1 MRQKPDWCGPRQAAK
16 RLGIS
21 VDEVLD
27 LISTGELSAL
37 TFMGDDRWL
46 IDLDDLDR
54 VARTTRRQDARPME
68 RPGIRPAS
76 CSSFGAA
83 WTPSSRA

>member
-54 VARTTRRQDARPME
+54 VARTARRQDARPDGE
-68 RPGIRPAS
+68 ARNKAGFLQLFWRCLDAVV
-76 CSSFGAA
+76 
-83 WTPSSRA
+83 